1 MRTQSGA
8 PVRGLHMEKR
18 KISLTAM
25 VGRPDEDRS
34 QTDIE
39 IMDRQNIP

>member
-8 PVRGLHMEKR
+8 SVRGLHMDKR
-18 KISLTAM
+18 KISLTAI
-25 VGRPDEDRS
+25 VGGPDEDRS

>member
-8 PVRGLHMEKR
+8 PVRGLHMDKR
-18 KISLTAM
+18 KISLTAI
-25 VGRPDEDRS
+25 VGGPDEDRS

-39 IMDRQNIP
+39 KTDRQNIP